1 MTEERRGVFPPMTVL
16 IDHVTVCG
24 SNLEKMRQDFA
35 GAGLNTTY
43 GGHHANGVTHMDLL
57 TFPDGSYI
65 ELIAPVSSL
74 GGATGM
80 MSGWAK
86 LMEGNAGAGAWA
98 ARTGDID
105 KEVDRLRTAGIEVRG
120 PEPGSR
126 QRPDSTKLEWKTA
139 IVGSGPAGSV
149 LPFLIEDKTLRGLRV
164 PAPAETSEIEG
175 VAAVIIAVHD
185 LQSSVDQF
193 HRAYDFEK
201 PTVEDHAE
209 FGTTIAHFAG
219 TPVML
224 AAPNNESAWLG
235 DRTARFGECPT
246 AFLLKPADFPRAVS
260 KFELKDRASW
270 FGRDIAWFDPQRLG
284 GTRVGL
290 IR

>member
-1 MTEERRGVFPPMTVL
+1 MNLL

-35 GAGLNTTY
+35 GVGLHTTY
-43 GGHHANGVTHMDLL
+43 GGRHANGVTHMDLL

-65 ELIAPVSSL
+65 ELIAPVSSI
-74 GGATGM
+74 GGAPGM

-126 QRPDSTKLEWKTA
+126 QRPDGTKLEWKTA

-149 LPFLIEDKTLRGLRV
+149 LPFLIEDKTPRSLRV
-164 PAPAETSEIEG
+164 PATAGASEIEG
-175 VAAVIIAVHD
+175 VAAVVIAVRD
-185 LQSSVDQF
+185 LQSSIGLF
-193 HRAYDFEK
+193 RRAYDLEEA
-201 PTVEDHAE
+201 TVEDYPGA
-209 FGTTIAHFAG
+209 TLAHFPE

-224 AAPNNESAWLG
+224 ANPRGAKAW
-235 DRTARFGECPT
+235 DAFRIRHFGEGPT
-246 AFLLKPADFPRAVS
+246 AFLLKPMDFSRAMNQ
-260 KFELKDRASW
+260 FELKDRTSW
-270 FGRDIAWFDPQRLG
+270 FGRDIAWFDVQRLG
-284 GTRVGL
+284 GTRLGL